1 MEEDIPM
8 TDTPI
13 ENDNNIEDRKATVS
27 IRNMSLSLWY
37 KAGYKCKTQGQTLSD
52 YIANLIEKDLEQNP
66 SND

>member
-1 MEEDIPM
+1 M

-37 KAGYKCKTQGQTLSD
+37 KAGYKCKTKGLTLSE
-52 YIANLIEKDLEQNP
+52 YITQLIEADLDED
-66 SND
+66 SSH